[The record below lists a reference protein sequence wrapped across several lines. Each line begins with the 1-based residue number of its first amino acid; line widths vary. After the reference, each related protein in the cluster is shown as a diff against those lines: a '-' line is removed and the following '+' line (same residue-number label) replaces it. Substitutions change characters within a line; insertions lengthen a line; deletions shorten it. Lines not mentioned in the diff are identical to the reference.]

1 MTKDRKVNNTS
12 LIVVGLLI
20 VVAFLIGNISGREKG
35 GEVVGEQSK
44 DVAGAVAF
52 APTQSDKPTLEF
64 YVMSFCPFGNQAET
78 GLKPVAELLGDKVDW
93 QPRYIIDKQSKPQLE
108 EICQSRIYDQATCQG
123 YVDQGYFPNLEACK
137 QRFYTTATECFEK
150 TTADCL
156 ATEDGNYYCSLH
168 GKKELNQNVREIC
181 AWNQTED
188 KNQWWQFVDLVNN
201 GCQLETVD
209 QCWQAKADEAK
220 LDKDKIQECFNTQA
234 IELLDKEVAATQKAQ
249 VSGSPSVFINGVNY
263 PGDEAY
269 ASETAQLKIGDQL
282 FAQAAYRTPET
293 YKQAVCAAFEK
304 QPKEC
309 KTELA
314 SEVTA
319 GDPGSCD

>member
-1 MTKDRKVNNTS
+1 MKKNGKNNTN
-12 LIVVGLLI
+12 LIIIGLLV
-20 VVAFLIGNISGREKG
+20 VVAFLVGNITSRGKEEKTTS
-35 GEVVGEQSK
+35 ETAKET
-44 DVAGAVAF
+44 AGAIEF
-52 APTQSDKPTLEF
+52 APVKAEKPTLDF

-78 GLKPVAELLGDKVDW
+78 GLKPVAELLGDKINW
-93 QPRYIIDKQSKPQLE
+93 QPRYIVDKQTKAQLE
-108 EICQSRIYDQATCQG
+108 EICQSRVYNQATCQG

-137 QRFYTTATECFEK
+137 QRFFTTAKECFEK

-168 GKKELNQNVREIC
+168 GKKELNQDIREIC
-181 AWNQTED
+181 AWNQTDD

-220 LDKDKIQECFNTQA
+220 LDKDKIQDCFNTQA

-249 VSGSPSVFINGVNY
+249 VSGSPSVFINGIAY

-269 ASETAQLKIGDQL
+269 KDEKAQLKIGDQT

-293 YKQAVCAAFEK
+293 YKLAICAAFEK

-309 KTELA
+309 KTKLA
-314 SEVTA
+314 SEVT
-319 GDPGSCD
+319 GEDPGSCN